1 MLSLILVPSLTVSS
15 WLPRFPGGQA
25 GQGNWY
31 AGVVTQLHV
40 DLPPEVSER
49 VPDEA
54 ARRGVAPDELVIEVV
69 AQRFSPPRPLDI
81 VGLGASGRSDI
92 SEHVDEE
99 IASILV
105 R

>member
-1 MLSLILVPSLTVSS
+1 M
-15 WLPRFPGGQA
+15 
-25 GQGNWY
+25 
-31 AGVVTQLHV
+31 VTQLHV
-40 DLPPEVSER
+40 DLPSEVSEH
-49 VPDEA
+49 VADEA
-54 ARRGVAPDELVIEVV
+54 ARRGVAPEEVVVEAV
-69 AQRFSPPRPLDI
+69 AQRFAPPRPLGI

>member
-1 MLSLILVPSLTVSS
+1 VLSLILVPSLTVSS

-40 DLPPEVSER
+40 DLPPEVA
-49 VPDEA
+49 DEA

-69 AQRFSPPRPLDI
+69 AQRFSPPRPLGI

-99 IASILV
+99 IASTLV

>member
-1 MLSLILVPSLTVSS
+1 M
-15 WLPRFPGGQA
+15 
-25 GQGNWY
+25 
-31 AGVVTQLHV
+31 VTQLHV

-49 VPDEA
+49 VADDA
-54 ARRGVAPDELVIEVV
+54 ARCRVAPDELVIEVI
-69 AQRFSPPRPLDI
+69 AQRFSPPRPLGI

-99 IASILV
+99 ITSILV